1 VPLLTSKRER
11 RLWLWALALVVA
23 IYSTLGLART
33 LAGELRERE
42 LIDGAFFVGLFML
55 GVAVAVQGLKKR
67 PDRDEVGIA
76 LAIAGVYLIVLLRML
91 IPEERSH
98 LMEYSVVA
106 LFVHEA
112 LLERA
117 RHRPVQRPALLAIL
131 ITSFVGVLDECIQL
145 FLPDRVFD
153 YRDILFNLLAA
164 VMAVSASAALRWAR
178 RRRWRRRP
186 AS

>member
-1 VPLLTSKRER
+1 MPLFTSKRER
-11 RLWLWALALVVA
+11 RLWIWALVIVVA

-33 LAGELRERE
+33 LADELRNRE
-42 LIDGAFFVGLFML
+42 LIDAAFFVGLFLLM
-55 GVAVAVQGLKKR
+55 GAVLVQGLKKR
-67 PDRDEVGIA
+67 PSRDEVGIA
-76 LAIAGVYLIVLLRML
+76 LAVAGVYLTVMLRML

-117 RHRPVQRPALLAIL
+117 RHRPVRRPALLAIL
-131 ITSFVGVLDECIQL
+131 ITSVVGVLDECIQW
-145 FLPDRVFD
+145 FLPGRVFD

-178 RRRWRRRP
+178 RRRWRRG
-186 AS
+186 SDK